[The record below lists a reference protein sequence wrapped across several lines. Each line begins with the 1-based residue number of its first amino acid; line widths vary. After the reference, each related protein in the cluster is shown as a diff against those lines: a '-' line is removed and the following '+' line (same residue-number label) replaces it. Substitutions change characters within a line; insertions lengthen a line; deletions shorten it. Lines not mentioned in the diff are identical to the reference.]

1 MAPAAPLAMRTGPHQ
16 TGFCS
21 TGFSPA
27 RHDVLRTCFLPI
39 PPRIQRPC
47 VILVSFRANHMSTE
61 LNISLRL
68 ATATDI
74 PALHKLIE
82 TSVRSLQRNDYTPE
96 QIEGALGTVLGLD
109 TQLVADGTYFIAE
122 ARAACARILAG
133 CGGWSKRKTLFGSD
147 RAPVREP
154 ELLDPSTDAAKI
166 RAFFIHPDFARR
178 GIGTRILES
187 CEAAAHAAGFSRF
200 EMGATLTGVPL
211 YLARGYQ
218 ILDRI
223 EVPLPNGHSLPVVR
237 MSKSGTTQPG
247 APGLP

>member
-1 MAPAAPLAMRTGPHQ
+1 VQRDVIRNSA
-16 TGFCS
+16 
-21 TGFSPA
+21 FSCFFAFFVFFA
-27 RHDVLRTCFLPI
+27 RGVYPDLVGASLRYVFP
-39 PPRIQRPC
+39 
-47 VILVSFRANHMSTE
+47 SFRSTIFSIMSAD
-61 LNISLRL
+61 LNFSIRL
-68 ATATDI
+68 ASNADI
-74 PALHKLIE
+74 PALHQLIE
-82 TSVRSLQRNDYTPE
+82 TSVRTLQRNDYTPE

-147 RAPVREP
+147 HAQVREP
-154 ELLDPSTDAAKI
+154 ELLDSKTDAAKI

-178 GIGTRILES
+178 GIGTKILEA
-187 CEAAAHAAGFSRF
+187 CESAARTAGFRRF

-223 EVPLPNGHSLPVVR
+223 EVPLCNGHTLPVVR
-237 MSKSGTTQPG
+237 MSKSD
-247 APGLP
+247 LPKSP